1 MLVACHTDCYGMFGA
16 RAAIERVRSAG
27 VDCIELPIR
36 TAGFRSRSGDD
47 PLVTNESSSSQLAA
61 IERLLREQGVR
72 VVSCA
77 CPAGSLLDAANVVLM
92 KCKLDLASHFGVN
105 VVVANA
111 GAAATDDERRQ
122 LYACLRELGDHA
134 DRLGMTMCLDTQ
146 PGLCVNHRQMRRTL
160 IELAHPR
167 LRINFDTGN
176 ILYLN
181 EHISGETALAKVC
194 DLVRHVHLKD
204 TTGGFGDWYF
214 PELGAGGAVDFV
226 QILQTLRGCAFAG
239 PCSIL
244 IEGIAGEPE
253 PTLEQ
258 AHLRVVG
265 SVRLLREIGY
275 FDE

>member
-1 MLVACHTDCYGMFGA
+1 MTVSCHTDCYGAFGA
-16 RAAIERVRSAG
+16 RTAIERVRSAG
-27 VDCIELPIR
+27 ADCIELPIR

-47 PLVTNESSSSQLAA
+47 PLVTNESTSSQLAA
-61 IERLLREQGVR
+61 VERLLRAHGVR

-77 CPAGSLLDAANVVLM
+77 CPAGNLLDAANVALM
-92 KCKLDLASHFGVN
+92 KRKLDLASHFGVN
-105 VVVANA
+105 VVVASA
-111 GAAATDDERRQ
+111 GAAVTDDERVQ
-122 LYACLRELGDHA
+122 LYARWRELGDHA
-134 DRLGMTMCLDTQ
+134 DRLDMTVCLDTQ
-146 PGLCVNHRQMRRTL
+146 PGLCVNHRAMRQTVV
-160 IELAHPR
+160 ELAHPR
-167 LRINFDTGN
+167 LRVNFDTGN

-181 EHISGETALAKVC
+181 EHISGETALAKIC

-204 TTGGFGDWYF
+204 TTGGFGEWYF

-244 IEGIAGEPE
+244 IEGVAGEPE

-258 AHLRVVG
+258 AHNRVAG

-275 FDE
+275 FDG